1 MAAYEH
7 IIRLRDQMSA
17 KLRSIAG
24 AASESIGKLT
34 TLASKAKTLQGAAQK
49 TGGSI
54 ASLRE
59 KIDTL
64 RQEKELLS
72 PDSLK
77 QIKQYNRDIYALERQ
92 VEKLDNAGKGGKLK
106 NYLSGLAGA
115 LKPLIAGAA
124 IFGAVGFLGKTAMN
138 FDEGMA
144 KVNITAQLDEKG
156 LSGLKDK
163 LKTIA
168 KDNKADIAIT
178 PVGFEKIIS
187 QTGDVDMSLD
197 ILNASLKGSKA
208 GFTDLDTVTG
218 ALAQTLSIVGK
229 GNASAQEVLDTFFAA
244 KRVGAGEFKDFAT
257 YMPGLIAGA
266 DALGVNYKSVA
277 GIFAYMTGKGQDAAR
292 ASVLMS
298 NMFSMLGKTDITKNL
313 DKAGVKVFDMQGK
326 MRGVVDIFKDL
337 GAVMAGMS
345 DQQKTAFLEKIGIVD
360 KEAKAAF
367 AIMGS
372 DIGKLTVAMNDTA
385 NSSGETAAAL
395 EFSKNTVQKTT
406 EVWNQF
412 KNELFDLGQTLLPVI
427 SVGLEVLSLAISGVS
442 SIIRGVIGFFS
453 GWADALRDGNPL
465 VWGLTVALGALT
477 LGLIAFEMW
486 TNRAVIATKVKSLW
500 DGIAGIATSGWTTA
514 QWVLNS
520 AMYACP
526 IVWII
531 ALIAGLIA
539 AIVACCTK
547 VQGWGKQW
555 QVITDFMK
563 NLWDLFCETFK
574 FRWNLLTNGFMM
586 GLDKIRLGWYKFKES
601 VGLGDSSENQAMIAE
616 INTDVED
623 RKQAI
628 IDGAKKVR
636 DLASKTANSMSW
648 ELSWKKDEKEKPGTE
663 APAAAA
669 IPALPG
675 QAATNGKTPDFT
687 TLMQGLGNK
696 TGKGNKIDLDQITP
710 DYKGTTAYSAIAA
723 RFAQVKMQPAA
734 NATKIVQAP
743 APNPASVSAIQPGK
757 VAAEIQAL
765 PQDNTDY
772 AGEKTDW
779 LKIIADRLEKM
790 TATTGPVLAN
800 LQRIAASAAAILAV
814 SSAISGGPVLPEP
827 PLMAQTPGVEIT
839 AQPVPVLVQTPGV
852 EVINKPAPA
861 LLQPAPTVKIANT
874 VPAMLPQPAL
884 AEAPAIAPAPE
895 RPAINNQYNEQNA
908 YETRNTRSVHFEKYC
923 ENVVINIQNT
933 DQRGR
938 DEIEKVIQETLTSI
952 MDNYEA

>member
-7 IIRLRDQMSA
+7 IISLRDMMSA
-17 KLRSIAG
+17 KLRNIAG
-24 AASESIGKLT
+24 TASEGIGKLT
-34 TLASKAKTLQGAAQK
+34 TLASKADALSGAATK

-59 KIDTL
+59 KIDAL

-77 QIKQYNRDIYALERQ
+77 QIKQYNREIYALERQ
-92 VEKLDNAGKGGKLK
+92 VEKLDKTGKGGGLK
-106 NYLSGLAGA
+106 KYLGELAGP
-115 LKPLIAGAA
+115 LKTVAAGAA
-124 IFGAVGFLGKTAMN
+124 LTGAVGFLGKSAMD

-144 KVNITAQLDEKG
+144 KVNITAQLDEKEFA
-156 LSGLKDK
+156 GLKNK
-163 LKTIA
+163 LKDIA
-168 KDNKADIAIT
+168 KENKADIMVT

-292 ASVLMS
+292 ASVLMG
-298 NMFSMLGKTDITKNL
+298 NMFSMFGKTDITKNL

-337 GAVMAGMS
+337 GGVMAGMS
-345 DQQKTAFLEKIGIVD
+345 DEQKSGFLEKIGIVD

-372 DIGKLTVAMNDTA
+372 DIGKLTVAMKDTA

-395 EFSKNTVQKTT
+395 EFSKNIVQKVT

-412 KNELFDLGQTLLPVI
+412 KNEMFPVGELLLPLI
-427 SVGLEVLSLAISGVS
+427 SWGLDMLSLAISGVAV
-442 SIIRGVIGFFS
+442 SIKWVAGIFS
-453 GWADALRDGNPL
+453 GWGGALRDGNPL

-477 LGLIAFEMW
+477 LGLMAYEMW
-486 TNRAVIATKVKSLW
+486 TARAVIATKAKALW
-500 DGIAGIATSGWTTA
+500 DGVLAVKTAVVTAA
-514 QWVLNS
+514 QWAFNS

-555 QVITDFMK
+555 DVIVTFAK
-563 NLWDLFCETFK
+563 NCWELFIEKFK
-574 FRWNLLTNGFMM
+574 FSWNVLTNGFMT
-586 GLDKIRLGWYKFKES
+586 GLDKIKLGWYKFKEA
-601 VGLGDSSENQAMIAE
+601 VGLGNSKENEAAIAQINGDIEKRKQTIAE
-616 INTDVED
+616 GSKKLQDLTD
-623 RKQAI
+623 
-628 IDGAKKVR
+628 
-636 DLASKTANSMSW
+636 KTKNSLTW
-648 ELSWKKDEKEKPGTE
+648 ELSWKKGEKEKPGVE

-669 IPALPG
+669 IPGLPG
-675 QAATNGKTPDFT
+675 QPAATGKTPDFT

-723 RFAQVKMQPAA
+723 RFATVKMQPAA
-734 NATKIVQAP
+734 NRTKIVPAP
-743 APNPASVSAIQPGK
+743 APNPASGAAVQPGK
-757 VAAEIQAL
+757 AAAEMVAL
-765 PQDNTDY
+765 RPDNTDY

-779 LKIIADRLEKM
+779 LKIIAGRIEKIT
-790 TATTGPVLAN
+790 TATGPVLMN
-800 LQRIAASAAAILAV
+800 LQRIAASVTAALAV
-814 SSAISGGPVLPEP
+814 SSAISGGPVLPNP
-827 PLMAQTPGVEIT
+827 PLMAQTPGIEIT
-839 AQPVPVLVQTPGV
+839 SL
-852 EVINKPAPA
+852 PAPA
-861 LLQPAPTVKIANT
+861 LLQPAPAIKIANT
-874 VPAMLPQPAL
+874 APAMLPRPTF

-895 RPAINNQYNEQNA
+895 RPSINNQYTEQNA

-938 DEIEKVIQETLTSI
+938 DEIEKVVQETLTSI

>member
-7 IIRLRDQMSA
+7 IIGLRDMMSA

-34 TLASKAKTLQGAAQK
+34 SLASKAKALSGAAQK

-54 ASLRE
+54 ATLRE
-59 KIDTL
+59 KIETL
-64 RQEKELLS
+64 RKERDLLS
-72 PDSLK
+72 PESLK
-77 QIKQYNRDIYALERQ
+77 QIKQYNRDIYALEKQ

-106 NYLSGLAGA
+106 KYLGDLAGP
-115 LKPLIAGAA
+115 LKTLAVGAA
-124 IFGAVGFLGKTAMN
+124 ITGAVGFLGKTAMD

-156 LSGLKDK
+156 FAGLKNK
-163 LKTIA
+163 LKNIA
-168 KDNKADIAIT
+168 KDNKADIAVT

-292 ASVLMS
+292 ASVLMG

-313 DKAGVKVFDMQGK
+313 DKAGVKVFDVQGK

-337 GAVMAGMS
+337 SGVMAGMS
-345 DQQKTAFLEKIGIVD
+345 DQQKSGFLEKIGIVD

-372 DIGKLTVAMNDTA
+372 DIGKLSTAMNDTA

-395 EFSKNTVQKTT
+395 EFSKNTVQKAT

-412 KNELFDLGQTLLPVI
+412 KNETFDLGQSILPVV
-427 SVGLEVLSLAISGVS
+427 SFGLEVLSLAITGVS
-442 SIIRGVIGFFS
+442 SIIRGVTGFFS
-453 GWADALRDGNPL
+453 GWADALRGGSPL

-477 LGLIAFEMW
+477 LGLIAFELW
-486 TNRAVIATKVKSLW
+486 TGRAVIVTKAKSIW
-500 DGIAGIATSGWTTA
+500 DGIAGIATYGWTAA

-526 IVWII
+526 LVWII
-531 ALIAGLIA
+531 AAIAGLIA
-539 AIVACCTK
+539 VIVACCTK

-555 QVITDFMK
+555 QVIVDFMK

-574 FRWNLLTNGFMM
+574 FRWNLLTNGFMI

-601 VGLGDSSENQAMIAE
+601 CGLGDSAENQAMIAE
-616 INTDVED
+616 INTDVEN

-628 IDGAKKVR
+628 LDGAHKIK
-636 DLASKTANSMSW
+636 DLAAKTANSLTW
-648 ELSWKKDEKEKPGTE
+648 ELSWKKDEKAKPGTPAADAPGME
-663 APAAAA
+663 ADTEKAGAPAKSADFN
-669 IPALPG
+669 ALMKG
-675 QAATNGKTPDFT
+675 I
-687 TLMQGLGNK
+687 GNK
-696 TGKGNKIDLDQITP
+696 TGKATAKIDLDQITP

-723 RFAQVKMQPAA
+723 RFATVKMQPAT
-734 NATKIVQAP
+734 NTTRIVPLPGTKSEPVNLA
-743 APNPASVSAIQPGK
+743 ASA
-757 VAAEIQAL
+757 QAL
-765 PQDNTDY
+765 PEPSDQADY
-772 AGEKTDW
+772 TGDKSDW
-779 LKIIADRLEKM
+779 LKTISGHLERI
-790 TATTGPVLAN
+790 TAATGPTLAN
-800 LQRIAASAAAILAV
+800 LQRIAACTAATVAIAGTLNTGAT
-814 SSAISGGPVLPEP
+814 LPEP
-827 PLMAQTPGVEIT
+827 SPSLAQMPGVKITNIQTAPVMAQQIPGIEIT
-839 AQPVPVLVQTPGV
+839 NAAPLIVPPPVAQ
-852 EVINKPAPA
+852 I
-861 LLQPAPTVKIANT
+861 
-874 VPAMLPQPAL
+874 
-884 AEAPAIAPAPE
+884 PAIAPPPE
-895 RPAINNQYNEQNA
+895 RPNVSNQYSEQNA

-923 ENVVINIQNT
+923 ENVIINVQNT
-933 DQRGR
+933 DQRGG
-938 DEIEKVIQETLTSI
+938 DEIEKAVRRTLTDI
-952 MDNYEA
+952 MDNYEV

>member
-59 KIDTL
+59 RIDAL

-106 NYLSGLAGA
+106 KYLSGLAGA

-156 LSGLKDK
+156 FAGLKNK
-163 LKTIA
+163 IKNIA
-168 KDNKADIAIT
+168 KENKADIAVT

-372 DIGKLTVAMNDTA
+372 DIGKLTVAMDATA
-385 NSSGETAAAL
+385 DSSGETAAAL
-395 EFSKNTVQKTT
+395 EFSKNTVQKAT

-412 KNELFDLGQTLLPVI
+412 KNEIFELGQSFLPVI
-427 SVGLEVLSLAISGVS
+427 SFGLDVLSLAISGVATV
-442 SIIRGVIGFFS
+442 IRGVTGFFS
-453 GWADALRDGNPL
+453 GWADALRNGNPL
-465 VWGLTVALGALT
+465 VWGLTVALSALT
-477 LGLIAFEMW
+477 IGLIAAEMW
-486 TNRAVIATKVKSLW
+486 TNRLAIAGKAKAMW
-500 DGIAGIATSGWTTA
+500 DGIVSIATYGWTAA

-526 IVWII
+526 LVWII

-539 AIVACCTK
+539 AIVAVCMK

-555 QVITDFMK
+555 DVIVTFAK
-563 NLWDLFCETFK
+563 NCWELFIEKFK
-574 FRWNLLTNGFMM
+574 FSWNVLTNGFMI
-586 GLDKIRLGWYKFKES
+586 GLDKIKLGWYKFKEA
-601 VGLGDSSENQAMIAE
+601 VGLGNSEENQAAIAQ
-616 INTDVED
+616 INGDIEK
-623 RKQAI
+623 RKQTI
-628 IDGAKKVR
+628 VEGAKKIQE
-636 DLASKTANSMSW
+636 LTEKTKNSLTW
-648 ELSWKKDEKEKPGTE
+648 ELSWKKDEKEKPGAE
-663 APAAAA
+663 APAAVA
-669 IPALPG
+669 IPAIPG
-675 QAATNGKTPDFT
+675 QPATNVKTPDFT

-723 RFAQVKMQPAA
+723 RFAQVKIQPPA
-734 NATKIVQAP
+734 NTTKIVQAP
-743 APNPASVSAIQPGK
+743 APKQASVAAIQPGK
-757 VAAEIQAL
+757 AATEIQAL

-779 LKIIADRLEKM
+779 LKIIAGRLEKM

-814 SSAISGGPVLPEP
+814 SSAISNRPVLPEP
-827 PLMAQTPGVEIT
+827 SLMAQMPGVEVT
-839 AQPVPVLVQTPGV
+839 AQPAPVLVQTPGV

-861 LLQPAPTVKIANT
+861 LLQPTPAIKIVNAA
-874 VPAMLPQPAL
+874 PAMLPRPAL
-884 AEAPAIAPAPE
+884 AEAPAIAPTPE

-938 DEIEKVIQETLTSI
+938 DEIERVVQETLTSI